1 MKQSKSCWTTS
12 CRSLPASKS
21 TQSAYEISFSKS
33 VPLADFLADPN
44 LLSKAGLFPTELMAM
59 LLYKTLAYKIILR
72 LRAVQAGRLVPTAS
86 YYLFCPVG
94 RNQEAKGFVRGR
106 KKEDALAVQWRG
118 MHNTDVAHNFTTQ
131 GGTEQ
136 AFMYTTRDLS
146 VAECYRLSKNSL
158 LFKGVSSVL
167 LPSC

>member
-1 MKQSKSCWTTS
+1 M
-12 CRSLPASKS
+12 
-21 TQSAYEISFSKS
+21 
-33 VPLADFLADPN
+33 PLADFLADPN